1 MRPKKRMT
9 LELSRARASNNRE
22 NKRPGRDEEGKRA
35 LQEDLRM
42 YYIFGNC
49 WLSWATAFTAS
60 LLGPSVCHPM
70 STSQDTSF
78 MQAGDEDACVRLG
91 PRSKGPVLGDPC
103 FGARFQR
110 ARGPRRSA
118 NVWLALTRRRTWRRV
133 KLESRLTKLKQQE
146 VRAKRRRTNAGTG
159 GMGAASHLAPWIWT
173 WDEQERLQL
182 SDLAADGRSELPH

>member
-22 NKRPGRDEEGKRA
+22 NKRPGRDEEEKRA

-70 STSQDTSF
+70 STSQDTSC
-78 MQAGDEDACVRLG
+78 MQAGDEDACLRLG
-91 PRSKGPVLGDPC
+91 PRSKAPYLETHAL
-103 FGARFQR
+103 ARVFR
-110 ARGPRRSA
+110 GLVKEVGKRVARSDEKK
-118 NVWLALTRRRTWRRV
+118 NVAW
-133 KLESRLTKLKQQE
+133 
-146 VRAKRRRTNAGTG
+146 
-159 GMGAASHLAPWIWT
+159 
-173 WDEQERLQL
+173 
-182 SDLAADGRSELPH
+182 SEA